1 MSQRL
6 TSEIRNAAKKKFATV
21 HPTIDHI
28 YVDDCSQAIIKSIEL
43 KSKKNEIINIG
54 GGQPISQRKIAQFI
68 KKKINS
74 KSKLILS
81 KKKNKNF
88 SGDVYMNI
96 DKARK
101 ILKFKPKDIFYNLNL
116 MAKQK

>member
-1 MSQRL
+1 MQKDKKI
-6 TSEIRNAAKKKFATV
+6 EIFNKGANRR
-21 HPTIDHI
+21 DHI

-68 KKKINS
+68 KKINS

-81 KKKNKNF
+81 KKKIKTF
-88 SGDVYMNI
+88 QVMFI
-96 DKARK
+96 
-101 ILKFKPKDIFYNLNL
+101 
-116 MAKQK
+116 